1 MYAFTW
7 PQIYITFIF
16 FIMLINMNA
25 VTQRHTMHPTAAIL
39 WGCLCLIRKG
49 PCHLLPFWK
58 FTQDQFTVFSRRSYC
73 YDNVLWSSSSQVT
86 ALGYKSVILTVMS
99 RMQYVTEHKHLR
111 FQNIKWHFLCFVFCL
126 RTMEF
131 IKSLEKWSNIILT
144 PKYLKE
150 PHKIS

>member
-1 MYAFTW
+1 MASNIHD
-7 PQIYITFIF
+7 IYF